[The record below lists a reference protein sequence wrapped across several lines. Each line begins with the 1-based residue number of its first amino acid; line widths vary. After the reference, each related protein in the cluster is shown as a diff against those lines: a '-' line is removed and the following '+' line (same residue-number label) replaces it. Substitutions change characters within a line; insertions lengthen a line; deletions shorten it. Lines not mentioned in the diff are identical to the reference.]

1 MIIATLCD
9 YLKAGRCDGLEGP
22 NGAYNL
28 YEEESRADI
37 IINKLDTVITSL
49 EEIKK
54 NQYLIYSEIQKVNES
69 LSAIEG
75 QLFVNN
81 LLNTIQIS
89 QLNEI
94 AFNTGLTAY
103 NTAVTAYYS
112 QKNAQLTEAML
123 FTNMLSKM

>member
-1 MIIATLCD
+1 MQ
-9 YLKAGRCDGLEGP
+9 K
-22 NGAYNL
+22 
-28 YEEESRADI
+28 
-37 IINKLDTVITSL
+37 
-49 EEIKK
+49 IKQ